1 MRDGAPLGSWPRVY
15 GLVLAAAVLVMVA
28 LYWFTSTWNIPLG
41 AP

>member
-1 MRDGAPLGSWPRVY
+1 MNDDAPLGSWTRVY
-15 GLVLAAAVLVMVA
+15 GFVLAAALVVMAV